1 MGVENNS
8 QPEAVPTDAFG
19 EAIPQAPKEG
29 EEAVVKDAEVV
40 VDDKDS
46 KLTPTEKM
54 TKMAEELGTFKTKF
68 ESSEALHKTKDE
80 NIRAMAEK
88 IKNLEKGTGN
98 DKGGQPQE
106 GDVPFKE
113 IKTSKDLTAEEKD
126 EMTDAEIKALDE
138 SALLKET
145 INKMSRDLAEAKKGG
160 AGEAVDVNKTVKES
174 ALELA
179 GDDVDMANKIIEA
192 FNGMKFNTEGLT
204 AEQIAERV
212 GVVAGTVNGYIP
224 PKEGKTTFAH
234 GKVVKKNAGSD
245 PHGVDKI
252 VEEVAGQKAGG
263 TYSL

>member
-1 MGVENNS
+1 MEVENNS
-8 QPEAVPTDAFG
+8 QPEAVPVDAFG
-19 EAIPQAPKEG
+19 EVIPQAPKEG
-29 EEAVVKDAEVV
+29 EAPVVKDAVV
-40 VDDKDS
+40 VDDS
-46 KLTPTEKM
+46 KLTPTERM
-54 TKMAEELGTFKTKF
+54 TKMAEEMGSLKAKY
-68 ESSEALHKTKDE
+68 ESSDALHKTKDE

-88 IKNLEKGTGN
+88 IKQLEKGTKN
-98 DKGGQPQE
+98 NEGGEKQD

-113 IKTSKDLTAEEKD
+113 IKTSKDLTDEEKD

-160 AGEAVDVNKTVKES
+160 ASEAVDVNKTVKES

-179 GDDVDMANKIIEA
+179 SDDVDVANKIIEA

-204 AEQIAERV
+204 AEEIAERV
-212 GVVAGTVNGYIP
+212 GVVAGTVKGYTP
-224 PKEGKTTFAH
+224 PKEDKTTIGK
-234 GKVVKKNAGSD
+234 GKVVKKGTGTD

-252 VEEVAGQKAGG
+252 VEEVAEKKTGG